1 MIHINEKIRLIR
13 QARGWTQEEVADKLD
28 LSVNA
33 YGEIERGNS
42 DIRLSRLE
50 QIASLFGLE
59 LDDLVSAT
67 ETIIFNFI
75 NSTASGT
82 LNNFSNSL
90 GGQME
95 MQTEIEKLQLML
107 QLKDKEIELRDEKI
121 RHLSEVVELLK
132 TKDLT

>member
-1 MIHINEKIRLIR
+1 MPIHEKIRLIR
-13 QARGWTQEEVADKLD
+13 QAKGWTQEEVAGRLE

-50 QIASLFGLE
+50 QIAGLFDVE
-59 LDDLVSAT
+59 LVDLLGAT
-67 ETIIFNFI
+67 EINTFHFT
-75 NSTASGT
+75 NSTGT
-82 LNNFSNSL
+82 QNNHNYSAN
-90 GGQME
+90 GQIE
-95 MQTEIEKLQLML
+95 LQTEIEKLQLML

-132 TKDLT
+132 AKDAT

>member
-1 MIHINEKIRLIR
+1 MPIHEKIRLFR
-13 QARGWTQEEVADKLD
+13 QAKGWTQDEVAEKLE
-28 LSVNA
+28 LSLNA

-59 LDDLVSAT
+59 LNDLVAAT

-82 LNNFSNSL
+82 LNNFSSSL
-90 GGQME
+90 NGQIE
-95 MQTEIEKLQLML
+95 LQTEIDKLQLML

-132 TKDLT
+132 AEN